1 MRVLHIISGGDTG
14 GAKTHVFTL
23 LKQLQKEIDV
33 ELVCL
38 SDGIFYREAVELGL
52 KVVLIQ
58 QKRRMDLSI
67 LKMIAD
73 KVNHEKFQIIHCH
86 GARANFLSYFFRKKV
101 SVPIITT
108 IHSDY
113 KLDFA
118 HSFYKN
124 LIFTPINRI
133 SLSKMDGYLAV
144 TGIFK
149 DDLVSRGF
157 PKEKIH
163 VIYNGIDILDRK
175 KDYTGCKANKMV
187 LGCAT
192 RLMPIKGTDVLLK
205 ALDHMKQ
212 KGYEPLLRIAGNG
225 DLKYTEKLKSFV
237 KEKKLEQQVEFLG
250 FVKDM
255 EGFYRS
261 IDINILPSYTEGFPY
276 ALLESGERGIC
287 TVASKAGGIVEM
299 IEDRVSGCL
308 FDVGNHEELAKILM
322 EILDGKISAKELGE
336 GFRERVV
343 QRFSAEAMADSHIK
357 IYQSYQ

>member
-38 SDGIFYREAVELGL
+38 SDGIFYQEAVAIGL
-52 KVVLIQ
+52 KVSLIA

-67 LKMIAD
+67 LKTIAD
-73 KVNHEKFQIIHCH
+73 KVNNEKFSIIHCH
-86 GARANFLSYFFRKKV
+86 GARANFLSFFFRKKV
-101 SVPIITT
+101 KVPIITT

-124 LIFTPINRI
+124 MIFTPINRI

-149 DDLVSRGF
+149 RDLVSRGF
-157 PKEKIH
+157 QAERIH
-163 VIYNGIDILDRK
+163 VIYNGIDIQERS
-175 KDYTGCKANKMV
+175 KDYSNIQARNMV

-205 ALDHMKQ
+205 ALAVMKE
-212 KGYEPLLRIAGNG
+212 KGYQPILRIAGNG
-225 DLKYTEKLKSFV
+225 DLKYTDKLKSFV
-237 KEKKLEQQVEFLG
+237 QENDLEEQVAFLG

-255 EGFYRS
+255 EGFYET
-261 IDINILPSYTEGFPY
+261 IDINILPSYTEGFP
-276 ALLESGERGIC
+276 
-287 TVASKAGGIVEM
+287 
-299 IEDRVSGCL
+299 
-308 FDVGNHEELAKILM
+308 
-322 EILDGKISAKELGE
+322 
-336 GFRERVV
+336 
-343 QRFSAEAMADSHIK
+343 
-357 IYQSYQ
+357 